1 MHNFVVGYCFFSIF
15 FTIISIGGINSFS
28 LITNKMVSFPSI
40 LIGGLNCHRRLFTAR
55 TFAKPIS
62 DRFLRLHSTT
72 GSDNDNV
79 VTRCTQKI
87 SALLNPLKILVTSSN
102 EDPNGSHV
110 RVTLTAFYIS
120 KYSYSFSYHSF

>member
-1 MHNFVVGYCFFSIF
+1 M
-15 FTIISIGGINSFS
+15 
-28 LITNKMVSFPSI
+28 
-40 LIGGLNCHRRLFTAR
+40 IGGLNCHRRLFTAR

-72 GSDNDNV
+72 GGDNDNV

-110 RVTLTAFYIS
+110 PNPINLYFP
-120 KYSYSFSYHSF
+120 

>member
-1 MHNFVVGYCFFSIF
+1 MTFSSFSIV
-15 FTIISIGGINSFS
+15 ISLIVISIARTNSFS
-28 LITNKMVSFPSI
+28 LITSKMLSFPS
-40 LIGGLNCHRRLFTAR
+40 LIGGHRRLFISRTAR
-55 TFAKPIS
+55 TFAKPIT
-62 DRFLRLHSTT
+62 DRLVRLHSST

-110 RVTLTAFYIS
+110 RI
-120 KYSYSFSYHSF
+120 